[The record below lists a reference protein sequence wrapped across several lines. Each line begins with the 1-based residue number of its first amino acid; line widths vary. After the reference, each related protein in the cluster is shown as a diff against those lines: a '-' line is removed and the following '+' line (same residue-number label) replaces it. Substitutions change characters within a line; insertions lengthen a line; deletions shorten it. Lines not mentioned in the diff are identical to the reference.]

1 MSLIFIALVLIFM
14 YSHIFDGG
22 VTYIIIFI
30 FISERYRKY
39 LVRNSLFMCKSGTI
53 DVLRVC
59 ISKYKPKHTLGLE
72 CFVGRIQVACR

>member
-1 MSLIFIALVLIFM
+1 MSLIFIALVLVFM

-39 LVRNSLFMCKSGTI
+39 LVRNSLFMC
-53 DVLRVC
+53 VRN
-59 ISKYKPKHTLGLE
+59 HRR
-72 CFVGRIQVACR
+72 FACVYQ